1 MLRDDVTDGM
11 EICARSVTAAAPDDF
26 LFKYENFIEEQF
38 WIFILY
44 YIILYYIILYYII
57 LYYVNVTVTL
67 LSFLFF
73 SLGYFIE
80 RKNVI

>member
-44 YIILYYIILYYII
+44 YIILYYIILYY
-57 LYYVNVTVTL
+57 VNVTVTL